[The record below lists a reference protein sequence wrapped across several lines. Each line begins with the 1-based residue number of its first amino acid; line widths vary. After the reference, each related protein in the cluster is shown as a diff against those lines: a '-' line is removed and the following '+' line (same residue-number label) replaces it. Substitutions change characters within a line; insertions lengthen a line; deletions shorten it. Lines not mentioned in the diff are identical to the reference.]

1 MVAGYD
7 GPGGEPGD
15 PQGILP
21 PACVTPSLRPALP
34 ALGKPGDVL
43 SLKPRG
49 REEER
54 RGAGGGRRNLSH
66 TAAYFISSFGDQNKR
81 FLAKNFRRK

>member
-1 MVAGYD
+1 MVLGYD

-54 RGAGGGRRNLSH
+54 GGAGGLSH
-66 TAAYFISSFGDQNKR
+66 TARLPAGRLRGWGGNATKSSDR
-81 FLAKNFRRK
+81 A

>member
-54 RGAGGGRRNLSH
+54 GGLGGAAQLESYSQACLREAGGLGGKCH
-66 TAAYFISSFGDQNKR
+66 
-81 FLAKNFRRK
+81 

>member
-1 MVAGYD
+1 MVSGYD

-54 RGAGGGRRNLSH
+54 RGAGGG
-66 TAAYFISSFGDQNKR
+66 AAQLESYSQACLREAGGLGGKCH
-81 FLAKNFRRK
+81 

>member
-49 REEER
+49 REEGG
-54 RGAGGGRRNLSH
+54 RGAPQLESYSEACLREAGGCWGICGKFTQSCL
-66 TAAYFISSFGDQNKR
+66 K
-81 FLAKNFRRK
+81 

>member
-66 TAAYFISSFGDQNKR
+66 TAR
-81 FLAKNFRRK
+81 LASGRLGGWGGNAAKLSEKA